1 MVQMKKVLVKRKKK
15 MKMMMRRNT
24 NRKRE
29 LNKSAI
35 LIKWLKNSEIRMLI
49 DKKL

>member
-15 MKMMMRRNT
+15 MKMMMRKNM

-29 LNKSAI
+29 LNKNVI